1 MHESHKIN
9 FCKVLLLV
17 LYISLITGFFF
28 NENSSGGSKIDF
40 LYTLPFVKKISEN
53 FFLGV
58 ELLNKS
64 STIVHFPLHY
74 IVVALFFKLFDSTE
88 ILRIIFLN
96 ISILIPFFFYK
107 SLGIIYKNKITIL
120 LIPALIFLSPYFRSS
135 AIWPTSDN
143 TALIFF
149 SITIFFFL
157 KIIKNINYNHI
168 HCILFIL
175 FFFLSSL
182 TRQYY
187 IIFLVYFFYIFYKK
201 NIFKKI
207 KGKLFYLTIF
217 IIIVGYVIFN
227 NILKIKITET
237 FLTNNIFNN
246 IYINLSILF
255 FYFFPLF
262 FFDIENFNKFKKF
275 FFENKKFYFL
285 SSLILFILYTK
296 FNYSGL
302 GGGFYYQ
309 LINNYLSK
317 EIFLIISLLGFY
329 VLYYFIY
336 KNLNNLILILIL
348 FSIFNYKV
356 VYQKYFD
363 PLFLIIFFTLFKHS
377 AIDSLIKTTSNFRNF
392 LYIFIYFFLYW
403 LVNIVHRTN

>member
-9 FCKVLLLV
+9 FCKTLLLV
-17 LYISLITGFFF
+17 LYMSLITGFFF

-64 STIVHFPLHY
+64 STIVHLPLHY
-74 IVVALFFKLFDSTE
+74 IIVALFFKLFESTE

-96 ISILIPFFFYK
+96 ISILIPFIFYK

-207 KGKLFYLTIF
+207 KGKLFYVTIF
-217 IIIVGYVIFN
+217 IIIIGYVIFN
-227 NILKIKITET
+227 NILKIKVTET

-262 FFDIENFNKFKKF
+262 FLDIKNLNKFKKF
-275 FFENKKFYFL
+275 FFQNKKFYFL

-309 LINNYLSK
+309 LINNYLPK

-348 FSIFNYKV
+348 FSIFNYNV

-377 AIDSLIKTTSNFRNF
+377 AIDSLIKTTSNFINF
-392 LYIFIYFFLYW
+392 FYIFIYFFLYW
-403 LVNIVHRTN
+403 LVNIVHHTN